1 MTDVGDIVAATKII
15 FTKNLC
21 ENYRILTGMFISCI
35 STAVILVCF
44 PAENSSLLA
53 ANETSVESVTNGTG
67 TDTGDVTDIS
77 SKISVVFVLLFVVFF
92 QFGAGPIPPFI
103 TSEMFQNSIR

>member
-1 MTDVGDIVAATKII
+1 
-15 FTKNLC
+15 
-21 ENYRILTGMFISCI
+21 MFISCL

-44 PAENSSLLA
+44 PVENLSPVA
-53 ANETSVESVTNGTG
+53 ANETSAGYVTSVTS
-67 TDTGDVTDIS
+67 TDTDDLTNIS

-103 TSEMFQNSIR
+103 TSEMFQSCIR

>member
-1 MTDVGDIVAATKII
+1 
-15 FTKNLC
+15 
-21 ENYRILTGMFISCI
+21 MFISCI

-44 PAENSSLLA
+44 PVENLSPVA
-53 ANETSVESVTNGTG
+53 ANETSAGYVTNVTSVTS
-67 TDTGDVTDIS
+67 TDTDDVTNIS

-103 TSEMFQNSIR
+103 TSEMFQSCIR